1 MILFALLEPVLCDVL
16 DTTTVVFLF
25 VEDTIDNI
33 YIIIQYIHIYIY
45 RCVCVCVN
53 VGCFMIRDWSRCLFR
68 A

>member
-45 RCVCVCVN
+45 RCVCV
-53 VGCFMIRDWSRCLFR
+53 
-68 A
+68 